1 MALLMKFKKLIEI
14 GWEEWISLPELHLPA
29 IRAKIDT
36 GAKTSALH
44 AFMVEKFIDEGVEK
58 VKFGIHPVPER
69 PEIEVY
75 SVANLV
81 DEREI
86 TSSNGQTELRYVIQV
101 MAQFGKDKWP
111 IEITLTNRETMN
123 YRMLIG
129 RSAMEG
135 RVLVVPEQS
144 FLLGSLSAELYESIK
159 TYKHDRAL
167 KICILSKEPNNYSTA
182 RIAVVAES
190 KGYQVDIINP
200 EKCYAQIGVNEQGVS
215 YQGRLLSAYD
225 VIIPK
230 MGEAITTH
238 GLAIM
243 RQLECFGSYCI
254 NTAEAISNS
263 RDKLLVQQ
271 LLSRGNISIPIT
283 AFGNDPSNIEDLINV
298 VNGAP
303 LIVKSFNNV
312 YVASSILVETNK
324 AAHAVIQ
331 VFSNLKTNFIVQE
344 YIAEDMCKLIRC
356 IVLGGKVIAAIDT
369 IQEIT
374 NPKAI
379 GKKVK
384 SKRLLKLTSEERKI
398 AIKTAR
404 ILGLKYATVE
414 LLRTPNRCLVMDVN
428 TAIAFKKI
436 EALSKKDIAS
446 TIIEYV
452 EHHARPTVAN
462 ISAAQQ

>member
-1 MALLMKFKKLIEI
+1 MMKFKKLIEI
-14 GWEEWISLPELHLPA
+14 GWEEWIALPELNLPA

-44 AFMVEKFIDEGVEK
+44 AFMVEKFVDDGIEK

-75 SVANLV
+75 SVARLV
-81 DEREI
+81 DEREV

-101 MAQFGKDKWP
+101 MAQFGKEKWP

-135 RVLVVPEQS
+135 KVLVVPEQS

-167 KICILSKEPNNYSTA
+167 KICILSKAPNNYSTT
-182 RIAVVAES
+182 RIATVAES

-200 EKCYAQIGVNEQGVS
+200 EKCYAQVGSYEQGVS

-225 VIIPK
+225 VIIPQI
-230 MGEAITTH
+230 GEAITTH
-238 GLAIM
+238 GLAII
-243 RQLECFGSYCI
+243 RQLECFGSYGI
-254 NTAEAISNS
+254 NTAEAISNA

-283 AFGNDPSNIEDLINV
+283 AYGNAPSNIDDLIKV
-298 VNGAP
+298 VHEAP
-303 LIVKSFNNV
+303 LIIKSFNNAH
-312 YVASSILVETNK
+312 VASSILVETNK
-324 AAHAVIQ
+324 AAHAAIQ

-344 YIAEDMCKLIRC
+344 YIAQDMCKLIRC

-369 IQEIT
+369 TQEAT
-374 NPKAI
+374 NFKMI
-379 GKKVK
+379 DGKIKYK
-384 SKRLLKLTSEERKI
+384 KILKLTAEERKI
-398 AIKTAR
+398 AVRAVR
-404 ILGLKYATVE
+404 ILGLKYASVE
-414 LLRTPNRCLVMDVN
+414 LLRTSDRCLVMDIS
-428 TAIAFKKI
+428 TAIAFKKT
-436 EALSKKDIAS
+436 EEFSKKDIAS
-446 TIIEYV
+446 ILIEYI
-452 EHHARPTVAN
+452 EHHARPTVSN
-462 ISAAQQ
+462 ISLSK